1 MLKLKDGFVL
11 KEVAGKCVALPTGGD
26 IDFNGMITLNSTA
39 KTLWNCLAAGAELE
53 DLTAALLA
61 EYDVD
66 EESAAEHAA
75 AFVEKLKGLNFLV

>member
-1 MLKLKDGFVL
+1 MKLKKGFVL
-11 KEVAGKCVALPTGGD
+11 KEVAGKCVAVPVGAD

-39 KTLWNCLAAGAELE
+39 KVLWDCLEKGAELD

-66 EESAAEHAA
+66 RETAAAHAA
-75 AFVEKLKGLNFLV
+75 KFVEKMRGLNFLE